1 MCMKKKLLSVVLS
14 LMTILVGLTSC
25 SGDDDVAVTGI
36 KLDKSELTLLKG
48 ESGLLTAKVSPE
60 NATNTTVTWNSS
72 NPAVATVDGTGK
84 VTAIEGGTT
93 TITVTST
100 DGKFSATCT
109 VKVNVNVSSLTLS
122 DTSLSLE
129 KGTSKKLSV
138 TVNPD
143 DATDKSVTWTSAD
156 TNIAKV
162 DENGNVT
169 AVNGGTTTITV
180 KSADG
185 KIAATCTVAVTV
197 SVQSVALDKT
207 EVSLVKGQTM
217 TLVATIT
224 PSDATTKDVSW
235 STSDEHIVT
244 VNNGNIKAVGTG
256 TATISVNTTDGS
268 KVATCTVKVE
278 KSENIGYHPYGDGQ
292 LW

>member
-1 MCMKKKLLSVVLS
+1 MKKTLLFALLSM
-14 LMTILVGLTSC
+14 MTILVGLASC

-36 KLDKSELTLLKG
+36 KLDRTEITLLKG
-48 ESGLLTAKVSPE
+48 ESCLLRAIISPE
-60 NATNTTVTWNSS
+60 NATGTSVTWNSS
-72 NPAVATVDGTGK
+72 NPSVATVDGTGK

-93 TITVTST
+93 TVTITTT
-100 DGKFSATCT
+100 DGKFSATCI
-109 VKVNVNVSSLTLS
+109 VNVNVNVSSLTLS

-143 DATDKSVTWTSAD
+143 DATDKSVKWSSAD
-156 TNIAKV
+156 TNIATV

-185 KIAATCTVAVTV
+185 KISATCAVVVTV
-197 SVQSVALDKT
+197 SVQSVVLDKT

-217 TLVATIT
+217 TLIATIS
-224 PSDATTKDVSW
+224 PSDATTKEMIW

-244 VNNGNIKAVGTG
+244 VDNGNIKAVGVG
-256 TATISVNTTDGS
+256 TATISVTTKDGS
-268 KVATCTVKVE
+268 KVATCTVTVD

-292 LW
+292 QW